1 MWGVRLGFCFS
12 CGLLLAV
19 QSRFDRREDKGPFCA
34 RQLQQIGR
42 QHVKLLQAEMRYRS
56 LRVAV
61 QNQFFASST

>member
-1 MWGVRLGFCFS
+1 MWRMRLGFCFS

-19 QSRFDRREDKGPFCA
+19 QPHFDRREDKGSLCA
-34 RQLQQIGR
+34 RQPQQIGR
-42 QHVKLLQAEMRYRS
+42 QHVQLLQAEMRYRS

>member
-1 MWGVRLGFCFS
+1 MWGVRLGVCFS

-19 QSRFDRREDKGPFCA
+19 QPHLNGSEDKCPFCA
-34 RQLQQIGR
+34 RQPQQIGR
-42 QHVKLLQAEMRYRS
+42 QHVQLLQAEMRYRS